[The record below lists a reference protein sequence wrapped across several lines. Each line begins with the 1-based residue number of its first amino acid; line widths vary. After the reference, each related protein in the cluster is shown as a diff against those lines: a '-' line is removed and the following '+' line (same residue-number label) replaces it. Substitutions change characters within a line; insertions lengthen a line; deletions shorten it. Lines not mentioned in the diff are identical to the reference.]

1 MPRKYHTAEGTLLEG
16 IGVCD
21 SFSKAFQLVLN
32 KAGIDSIIVLGDLG
46 DSPHAWNMVKLGD
59 SWYHVDLTSSHSIYD
74 ETKIVNHAY
83 FNLTTDA
90 EKNFVMI
97 ENEEILPEAN
107 STEFNFYYVNNL
119 VVNEND
125 DIKAKLIEIDD
136 YFKGRNYIEF
146 YFGGDV
152 SKKIT
157 QILSALKEIDSSYL
171 DGTKLYYYNVK
182 NAIIIQKN

>member
-1 MPRKYHTAEGTLLEG
+1 M
-16 IGVCD
+16 
-21 SFSKAFQLVLN
+21 
-32 KAGIDSIIVLGDLG
+32 
-46 DSPHAWNMVKLGD
+46 
-59 SWYHVDLTSSHSIYD
+59 
-74 ETKIVNHAY
+74 
-83 FNLTTDA
+83 
-90 EKNFVMI
+90 
-97 ENEEILPEAN
+97 
-107 STEFNFYYVNNL
+107 
-119 VVNEND
+119 NEND

-146 YFGGDV
+146 YFEGDV